1 MAPRRVTRVISDEVD
16 RPNALVASPDEE
28 RLRAATDDNDG
39 GGAPTALQR
48 RLASSAEAASI
59 TFSAAP
65 GLYGDL
71 STS

>member
-1 MAPRRVTRVISDEVD
+1 MAPGHVTRVISDEVD
-16 RPNALVASPDEE
+16 RPNALVASPNEE
-28 RLRAATDDNDG
+28 RLWVATNDNDG

-48 RLASSAEAASI
+48 RLASSSEAASN
-59 TFSAAP
+59 TFSAVA